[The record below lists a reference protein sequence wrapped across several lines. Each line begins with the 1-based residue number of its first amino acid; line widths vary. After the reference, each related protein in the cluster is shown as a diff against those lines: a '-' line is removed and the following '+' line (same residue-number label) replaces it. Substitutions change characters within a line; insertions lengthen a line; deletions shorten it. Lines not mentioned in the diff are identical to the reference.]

1 MIAMKDTTEWAAM
14 AVPSMIAPLAVEDQ
28 KLLPKLA
35 FKIAAAKV
43 TSLLATLDIS

>member
-1 MIAMKDTTEWAAM
+1 MKDTTELAAM
-14 AVPSMIAPLAVEDQ
+14 VVPSVIAVAAVEDQ

-43 TSLLATLDIS
+43 TSMLAS